1 MNILAL
7 LDNLNF
13 SNISEFLFND
23 GALIIR
29 FNWDLSLMQFKQ
41 IAAEIKKLKP
51 TQLDIF
57 YDEFK
62 IIIRN

>member
-13 SNISEFLFND
+13 SNISGFFFND

-41 IAAEIKKLKP
+41 IAADIENLKP
-51 TQLDIF
+51 TEVDVF
-57 YDEFK
+57 FDEFK
-62 IIIRN
+62 IIVKN

>member
-7 LDNLNF
+7 LDNLDF
-13 SNISEFLFND
+13 SNISGFFFND

-29 FNWDLSLMQFKQ
+29 FHWDLSLMQFKQ
-41 IAAEIKKLKP
+41 IAAEIKRLKP
-51 TQLDIF
+51 TQIDIF
-57 YDEFK
+57 FDEFK